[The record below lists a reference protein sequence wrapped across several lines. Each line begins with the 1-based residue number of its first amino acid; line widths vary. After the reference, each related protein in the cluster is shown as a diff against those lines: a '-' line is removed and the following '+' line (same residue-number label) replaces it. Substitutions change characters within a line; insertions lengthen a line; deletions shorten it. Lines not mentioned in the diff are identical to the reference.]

1 MILILGPIP
10 PGGSFTYTF
19 RATRYGNSWYHQIAN
34 SGFGM
39 GIFMNCIMSRRM
51 RGMRRPSIL
60 RNGFL
65 LGVGIRVCPRRDCKV
80 SGCIFGVA
88 GELDDILM
96 RRLID
101 LSGSTRDGMNSN
113 SVWLRCYIHAVKFI
127 IRHSQCRYRNI
138 TRSCYSL
145 LERCDFK

>member
-1 MILILGPIP
+1 VVSSDRELRIWDGYFHELHNEPEDERNE
-10 PGGSFTYTF
+10 TTKY
-19 RATRYGNSWYHQIAN
+19 IA
-34 SGFGM
+34 S
-39 GIFMNCIMSRRM
+39 
-51 RGMRRPSIL
+51 
-60 RNGFL
+60 GFL

-96 RRLID
+96 WRLID
-101 LSGSTRDGMNSN
+101 LRGSTRDGMNSN

-127 IRHSQCRYRNI
+127 IRHSQCRYPNI
-138 TRSCYSL
+138 TRSYYSL